1 MSEEKSKKKNSWIG
15 KVILIIIFLLMPGI
29 RGYQNWQ
36 IHEYILFV
44 FFPIAYLIY
53 DMVREAKKNQLSS

>member
-29 RGYQNWQ
+29 RGYQNLQ

-53 DMVREAKKNQLSS
+53 DIVREAKKNQLSS